1 MRKIKAFLLSFFLI
15 AALTGCVRFDATINV
30 KRNGKMDIAI
40 SYAVLDVTDREVGEI
55 LSDEQIE
62 EYKDDGWDVEE
73 FKDGGYSGYIIKKKD
88 VPVSELENSNKNKKT
103 ALSDEL
109 KSLKL
114 TRKGMKYTLDWDI
127 AEEAKE
133 LSAASEYS
141 DYVKMSGAQMKV
153 KINLPSKAVKS
164 NATHVSEDGR
174 SYEWDL
180 LNFDDP
186 DGIHLEYKLI
196 DTKMMIAGVVSL
208 AVLIAVVT
216 VIIVMLRKK
225 KKAKAESNE

>member
-1 MRKIKAFLLSFFLI
+1 MKRLKALLLSFILI
-15 AALTGCVRFDATINV
+15 VTITGCVRFDATINV

-40 SYAVLDVTDREVGEI
+40 SYAMLDVTDREVGEI
-55 LSDEQIE
+55 LSEEQVE

-73 FKDGGYSGYIIKKKD
+73 YKDGGYSGYIIKKKD
-88 VPVSELENSNKNKKT
+88 VPVSELEDSNKNKKT

-109 KSLKL
+109 NSLKL
-114 TRKGMKYTLDWDI
+114 TRKGIKYTLDWDI
-127 AEEAKE
+127 SEEAKE

-153 KINLPSKAVKS
+153 KINLPSKAVES

-186 DGIHLEYKLI
+186 DGIHLEYKLV
-196 DTKMMIAGVVSL
+196 DMKTVIAGIAIL
-208 AVLIAVVT
+208 AALIAVIT
-216 VIIVMLRKK
+216 IIVVILKK
-225 KKAKAESNE
+225 KKKVKAESNE